1 MLPDDPTAREK
12 IDINDTMIETYMKM
26 AEENPGAMTAMG
38 ALTRED
44 PMAFMLIF
52 GLDDMNIRG
61 SQIWQVYKYYC
72 NEDVEKF
79 KEVIHNRDADMVQ
92 YINEQNAAEGQ
103 EKAVSGG
110 ASFDRS
116 KKPDLYRFTS
126 DEVELYREAREER
139 LQKVREE
146 QEEQKNPTKKPKE
159 QKRFFIKRKS
169 REDKLKTYRD
179 RLVQKGKETLARKQN
194 KNVQENISDDYE
206 ER

>member
-1 MLPDDPTAREK
+1 MLFRHCQTVLFYIRFVPDTSSTFPL
-12 IDINDTMIETYMKM
+12 
-26 AEENPGAMTAMG
+26 NPMG
-38 ALTRED
+38 IHMWYPDHL
-44 PMAFMLIF
+44 
-52 GLDDMNIRG
+52 
-61 SQIWQVYKYYC
+61 
-72 NEDVEKF
+72 
-79 KEVIHNRDADMVQ
+79 HNRDADMVQ

-116 KKPDLYRFTS
+116 KKPNLYRFTS

-139 LQKVREE
+139 LQKVRED
-146 QEEQKNPTKKPKE
+146 QEEQKNLTKKPKE

-194 KNVQENISDDYE
+194 KNVQEDISDDNE